1 MFQSSHFNEIFCVFS
16 VTVALLNLI
25 QNQSILRQGCRA
37 HNPEE
42 GTHNCLGYFCGAQEA
57 RHSQR
62 RRNRPSFFRCG
73 GLRKFLGSFFFMQL
87 NTKLNI
93 KTYPTNNRGNYRTPT
108 QTLHYCQSPQ
118 NYHTFSLFDSP
129 KIGNLMIPV

>member
-1 MFQSSHFNEIFCVFS
+1 MFQSSHFNEIFCVF
-16 VTVALLNLI
+16 TVIIALKKLI

-93 KTYPTNNRGNYRTPT
+93 KTCPTNNRE
-108 QTLHYCQSPQ
+108 L
-118 NYHTFSLFDSP
+118 
-129 KIGNLMIPV
+129 